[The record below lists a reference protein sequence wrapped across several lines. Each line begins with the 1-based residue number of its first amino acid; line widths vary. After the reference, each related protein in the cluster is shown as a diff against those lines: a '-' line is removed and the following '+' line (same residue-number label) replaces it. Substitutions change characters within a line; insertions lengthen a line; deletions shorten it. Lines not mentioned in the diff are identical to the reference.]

1 MFISNKRRETHE
13 IWIPIN
19 VFLLLLV
26 IISGIYFWNIF
37 VRSEVVHGK
46 NWIAKRYGTTYV
58 VSVKNR
64 AELVSALNDF
74 ATVNNVKL
82 GNVFGIG
89 AVNEATLR
97 FFNPETK
104 KYDDKKF
111 SGQMEITNLSGN
123 ISEMDGSLY
132 THFHITLG
140 NSRYEALAG
149 HLLNARLNG
158 AGEFVVYT
166 QPKGHIERTK
176 NENVGLNFY
185 DFEK

>member
-1 MFISNKRRETHE
+1 MRQLCA
-13 IWIPIN
+13 
-19 VFLLLLV
+19 FLIL
-26 IISGIYFWNIF
+26 
-37 VRSEVVHGK
+37 
-46 NWIAKRYGTTYV
+46 
-58 VSVKNR
+58 
-64 AELVSALNDF
+64 
-74 ATVNNVKL
+74 KL
-82 GNVFGIG
+82 
-89 AVNEATLR
+89 
-97 FFNPETK
+97 K

-140 NSRYEALAG
+140 NSRYEALAS
-149 HLLNARLNG
+149 HLLNGRLNG